1 MKKGKHLMQLL
12 FLASIVSVCSSCVSS
27 TNQEQNTE
35 DNFVVETLQPVS
47 VTGEDTFE
55 TAQSAADNFI
65 SGWNLGNTLDSTG
78 KWISGGT
85 AAYETAWGNVVTTQ
99 EIINTVK
106 DAGFNAI
113 RLPVT
118 WEFHIDKNGNV
129 NKAWMKRVHQ
139 VVDYV
144 INQDMYCI
152 LNVHHDRWVSAYQ
165 ESYEKNSAKFAT
177 LWTDIA
183 NEFKDYG
190 EKLLFES
197 TNEMLDKEQNWGG
210 TSENNYKV
218 LNNWNQLFVNSVR
231 LTGGKNYCRNLV
243 TMTYA
248 GSSDS
253 KIMDA
258 FVLPKDVV
266 ENHLMLEVHNYDPQA
281 FCWSDATWTKMTA
294 VWDEERF
301 SSDLISTFNRMQ
313 SYATKL
319 NVPIIIGEWGSVKKL
334 LPNSTEYNDEERAKH
349 AEFFISETVKRN
361 IKCFWWDC
369 GDFAL
374 IDRKVPEQI
383 HKPVINAIITAANK
397 K

>member
-1 MKKGKHLMQLL
+1 
-12 FLASIVSVCSSCVSS
+12 
-27 TNQEQNTE
+27 
-35 DNFVVETLQPVS
+35 
-47 VTGEDTFE
+47 TGEDTFE